1 MPVNHFLPL
10 VGNESVGQRTMYG
23 TWLPPG
29 ARLAAYVGPQ
39 SSLTDS
45 YSTNGL
51 LVSTL
56 AAGLAR
62 CRAGK
67 GDVVVVLPGHTE
79 TVSTTTMLD
88 NLVSG
93 TQILGAAPFGSTLMP
108 TFTFSGTTNTSTWTV
123 DDADVTMAG
132 LKLACS
138 GADSIDTPLVVTG
151 ASFSFINN
159 YVDTGTG
166 ASNDCD
172 VAITVG
178 TGATNCTIAG
188 NVMITTGGAN
198 TNIILVS
205 GTGVNG
211 LRILDNFIHGS
222 CSSNALINLTGT
234 AVGFQIGRNILHN
247 VGATAPTGIAH
258 ADTALVGI
266 IHDNRLAFTTDIT
279 VLTGA
284 ISAAGVATAS
294 VRSINNFGCDEDSLG
309 GVLTPT
315 ATNLE

>member
-29 ARLAAYVGPQ
+29 SRVAAYVGPQ
-39 SSLTDS
+39 SDSTDA
-45 YSTNGL
+45 YSSNGL

-56 AAGLAR
+56 AAGLAK

-67 GDVVVVLPGHTE
+67 GDAVIVLPGHAE

-123 DDADVTMAG
+123 DDANVTMAG
-132 LKLACS
+132 LKFACS

-151 ASFSFINN
+151 ASFNFLNN
-159 YVDTGTG
+159 FVDLGTG

-172 VAITVG
+172 VFMTIG
-178 TGATNCTIAG
+178 TGATNCLVYG
-188 NVMITTGGAN
+188 NTMILTGGTN
-198 TNIILVS
+198 TNVILVS

-211 LRILDNFIHGS
+211 FQIIDNFIHSS
-222 CSSNALINLTGT
+222 CASNGVINLTGT
-234 AVGFQIGRNILHN
+234 AVGFRIGNNVIHN
-247 VGATAPTGIAH
+247 VSATAPTGIAH
-258 ADTALVGI
+258 ADTALVGVI
-266 IHDNRLAFTTDIT
+266 YDNRIAFTTDIT

-294 VRSINNFGCDEDSLG
+294 IRSIQNFACDEDSLG
-309 GVLTPT
+309 GVLAPT
-315 ATNLE
+315 ATGLE